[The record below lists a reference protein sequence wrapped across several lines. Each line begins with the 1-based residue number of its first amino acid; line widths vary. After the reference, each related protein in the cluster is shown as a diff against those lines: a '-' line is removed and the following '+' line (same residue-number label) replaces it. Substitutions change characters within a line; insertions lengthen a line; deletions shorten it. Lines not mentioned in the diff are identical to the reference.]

1 MPRRTHGDGIK
12 DFRFHDLRH
21 TFASRYMMNEGDL
34 YELAK
39 ILGHSDSK
47 DLAIAWKLFSMLY
60 GRSMLP
66 ELKEFTRRKSFVVR
80 R

>member
-1 MPRRTHGDGIK
+1 
-12 DFRFHDLRH
+12 
-21 TFASRYMMNEGDL
+21 MNEGDL